1 MNRCI
6 YELSLDMSGNPAGKP
21 TTKQMD
27 VTLANP
33 LTTENCQ
40 YNIQTAGNTLGNM
53 LWETFALKFTANATS
68 SLLTFAAGNGGG
80 NSSAC
85 CFGAALDNVKISAV
99 PLPAGGLLLLGALGG
114 VAALRRRRKVV

>member
-6 YELSLDMSGNPAGKP
+6 YELSFDMSGNPAGQP

-33 LTTENCQ
+33 LTTENYQ

-53 LWETFALKFTANATS
+53 LSETFALKFTATATS
-68 SLLTFAAGNGGG
+68 SLVTFAAGNGGG
-80 NSSAC
+80 NSNAC